1 VKNGFRYW
9 SVITYGKY
17 DESDTRTYSIELEQ
31 CEENDVPDMLEAFDL
46 GNEVT
51 FSELADMGWRG
62 RVMYSAPVKSIF
74 HRCYDGLR
82 FPDFVNPLQ
91 GCQFDGRK
99 MGVQSGA
106 AQNFLDGKPLHSY
119 TFFGSGGDRWVWMNL
134 ETFDGREVK
143 VVPVRLK
150 DQLPDN
156 FTKEFLIKRSG

>member
-1 VKNGFRYW
+1 
-9 SVITYGKY
+9 
-17 DESDTRTYSIELEQ
+17 
-31 CEENDVPDMLEAFDL
+31 MLEAFDL

-62 RVMYSAPVKSIF
+62 QVMYSAPVKSIF

-99 MGVQSGA
+99 IMAQSGA
-106 AQNFLDGKPLHSY
+106 AQKFFRRQTLHSY

-156 FTKEFLIKRSG
+156 FTKEFLIKRSDDKN